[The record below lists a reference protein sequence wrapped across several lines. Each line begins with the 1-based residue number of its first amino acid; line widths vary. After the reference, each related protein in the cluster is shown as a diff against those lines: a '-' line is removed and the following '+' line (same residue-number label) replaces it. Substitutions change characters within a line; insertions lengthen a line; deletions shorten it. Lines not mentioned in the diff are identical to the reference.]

1 MKISDIDIAKAEQMD
16 LLTYLQIYE
25 PGNLKRVAGN
35 EYRTIDHDS
44 LRISNGKWH
53 WYSKGIGGY
62 NALQYLMKV
71 REMKFPD
78 AVRQI
83 LQLPPEEYQSV
94 IPQKQ
99 SEKKREFSPPSRNY
113 NHNQVIAYL
122 EGRGISRNVICLL
135 YTSDAADE

>member
-1 MKISDIDIAKAEQMD
+1 MRISDNDIAKAEQMD

-94 IPQKQ
+94 MPQQ
-99 SEKKREFSPPSRNY
+99 PERNGNFPPARNY

-122 EGRGISRNVICLL
+122 EGRGS
-135 YTSDAADE
+135 AGM

>member
-71 REMKFPD
+71 RE
-78 AVRQI
+78 
-83 LQLPPEEYQSV
+83 
-94 IPQKQ
+94 IPRC
-99 SEKKREFSPPSRNY
+99 S
-113 NHNQVIAYL
+113 
-122 EGRGISRNVICLL
+122 
-135 YTSDAADE
+135 AADPTAAIGGIPEYDTATAARKETGIFSALPKLQSQPSDRLSGGTRNQPECDLPLH

>member
-1 MKISDIDIAKAEQMD
+1 MRISDNDIAKAEQMD

-53 WYSKGIGGY
+53 WYSKGIGGH

-83 LQLPPEEYQSV
+83 LQLPS
-94 IPQKQ
+94 
-99 SEKKREFSPPSRNY
+99 
-113 NHNQVIAYL
+113 
-122 EGRGISRNVICLL
+122 
-135 YTSDAADE
+135 

>member
-1 MKISDIDIAKAEQMD
+1 MRISDADIAKAEQMD

-78 AVRQI
+78 AVRQRNTRAFFQRNRRKRKKNF
-83 LQLPPEEYQSV
+83 LRPPETT
-94 IPQKQ
+94 ITIK
-99 SEKKREFSPPSRNY
+99 
-113 NHNQVIAYL
+113 
-122 EGRGISRNVICLL
+122 
-135 YTSDAADE
+135 

>member
-1 MKISDIDIAKAEQMD
+1 MRISDNDIAKAEQMD

-78 AVRQI
+78 ATAARKETGI
-83 LQLPPEEYQSV
+83 FSALPKLQSQPSDRLSGGTRNQPECDLPL
-94 IPQKQ
+94 
-99 SEKKREFSPPSRNY
+99 
-113 NHNQVIAYL
+113 H
-122 EGRGISRNVICLL
+122 
-135 YTSDAADE
+135 

>member
-1 MKISDIDIAKAEQMD
+1 MRISDNDIAKAEQMD

-94 IPQKQ
+94 MPQQ
-99 SEKKREFSPPSRNY
+99 PEKKREFSPP
-113 NHNQVIAYL
+113 
-122 EGRGISRNVICLL
+122 CLL
-135 YTSDAADE
+135 YTSPSPRDA